1 MIDVAAWTLVVI
13 ALAIAAGAIV
23 QSVVGIGLG
32 LVSAPIIALVAPEL
46 MPGTLLAL
54 GLALPLATLMR
65 SGSDIHWHGFVWAMP
80 GRLVGTALGAWVVAV
95 VSARTLGVAVGL
107 VVLLAVVL
115 TARAVTVPI
124 TRTSLNVAGFT
135 SGVVG
140 TTSAIGG
147 PPMALL
153 YQRRPPA
160 QMRSTMAVF
169 FVAGTSLSL
178 LGLALSGNLPR
189 QQMAVG
195 ALMLPALLM
204 GAATGE
210 WGQRRLPVERVRP
223 LVLVVSAAS
232 AVVLIVRSLS

>member
-1 MIDVAAWTLVVI
+1 MIDVATWALVVI
-13 ALAIAAGAIV
+13 AVAIVAGAVV

-32 LVSAPIIALVAPEL
+32 LVSAPIIAVAAPEL
-46 MPGTLLAL
+46 MPGTLLML
-54 GLALPLATLMR
+54 GLALPLATLAR
-65 SGSDIHWHGFVWAMP
+65 SRCGIHWHGFFWAMP
-80 GRLVGTALGAWVVAV
+80 GRLIGTALGVWVVAV
-95 VSARTLGVAVGL
+95 VSARTLGVTVGL

-153 YQRRPPA
+153 YQHRPAA
-160 QMRSTMAVF
+160 QIRSTMAVF

-178 LGLALSGNLPR
+178 VGLALSGNLPV
-189 QQMAVG
+189 QQVIVG
-195 ALMLPALLM
+195 ALMLPALLA
-204 GAATGE
+204 GVAAGE
-210 WGQRRLPVERVRP
+210 WAQSRLPAERVRP
-223 LVLVVSAAS
+223 LVLFVSAVS